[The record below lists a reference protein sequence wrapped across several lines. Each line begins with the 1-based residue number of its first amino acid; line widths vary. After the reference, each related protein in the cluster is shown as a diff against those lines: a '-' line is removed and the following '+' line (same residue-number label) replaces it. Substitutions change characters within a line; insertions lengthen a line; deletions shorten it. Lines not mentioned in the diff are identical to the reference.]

1 MLLSGFGGGDGGN
14 QAFRQIMAKG
24 SGFRFILWIVG
35 SIRIAPFLNEYYS
48 IAVSD
53 HTIIDKENAF
63 VEEIYKSDMTDSI
76 EILNWYR
83 NLYYTERLN
92 TERGIVAMAI
102 NDLFMKYKDALR

>member
-1 MLLSGFGGGDGGN
+1 MTLCPQKCPKCNNWMNFEIKYY
-14 QAFRQIMAKG
+14 AG
-24 SGFRFILWIVG
+24 SPETKWYCPVCDLN
-35 SIRIAPFLNEYYS
+35 LNEYYS

-63 VEEIYKSDMTDSI
+63 VEEIHKSDMTDSI

-83 NLYYTERLN
+83 NLYYTEGLN